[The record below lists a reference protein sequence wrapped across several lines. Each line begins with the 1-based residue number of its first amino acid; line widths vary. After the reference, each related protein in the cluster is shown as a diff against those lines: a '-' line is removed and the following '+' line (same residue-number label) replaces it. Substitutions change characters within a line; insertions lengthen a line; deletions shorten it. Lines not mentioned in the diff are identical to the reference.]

1 MEPVHLGWQPLLES
15 WRPHFVA
22 GLPMMTASGGECMCF
37 NVALIG
43 VYFLLWISMWLVFS
57 FLCTVPSSAAML
69 LQLELEVGA
78 SGTSVSGMFF

>member
-22 GLPMMTASGGECMCF
+22 GLPMMTASGGECF
-37 NVALIG
+37 NIALIG
-43 VYFLLWISMWLVFS
+43 FIFYYTSMWLVFS

-69 LQLELEVGA
+69 LQLELDAGA
-78 SGTSVSGMFF
+78 SGTAVSGMFF